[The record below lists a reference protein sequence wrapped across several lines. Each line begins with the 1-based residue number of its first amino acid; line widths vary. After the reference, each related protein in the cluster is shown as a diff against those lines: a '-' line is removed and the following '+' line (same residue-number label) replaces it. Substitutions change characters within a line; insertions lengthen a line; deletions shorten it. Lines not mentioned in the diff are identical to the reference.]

1 MAGSKEGEA
10 PNHAVAEEKQSRRGI
25 PRIGGIRSR
34 LLIAFVPIVLLAAFA
49 ISAVTVVLGSTDA
62 RQRVVGQLE
71 SVATLK
77 EAEITSW
84 VSGLAVN
91 LNIAIS
97 DPEVLNSVSVLTEG
111 SAAEEDLDAAYAL
124 VLERFDWAAE
134 TLELFQEIFLMDLE
148 GRLLLSTDPAHE
160 GEVHSIYDYFTEG
173 MKGYHIQSP
182 TYSLSLGELIVVA
195 SAPVRDDGTLLGV
208 VAGRASLA
216 SLNEIMLERAGLGD
230 TGETYLV
237 GSNYRLLTSLRE
249 DGYTIPETYIA
260 SEGAYAAISNRTDGS
275 DTYVNYGGK
284 SVIGVYRWIPELGV
298 ALLAEQ
304 QETEALHAT
313 VVVLMT
319 VGGVAIG
326 SVALAVVVAILITR
340 SISRPLG
347 NLADT
352 AKRIAAGDLE
362 LTAKVEGADEVG
374 VVAKAFNRMT
384 TQLRQNL
391 RDLERRTGQLRAINE
406 MGRQISAMLQLE
418 SLLPQVAVS
427 LRETF
432 QYRAVRIIL
441 IDQDSGAF
449 VIKASSVANAGTPDQ
464 GSEEVPSS
472 EIVGLAAETGE
483 PQVTGDVSRDGSYV
497 AAEARA
503 GKMAELAVPIKIAGR
518 TVGVLHIES
527 VQASPFDEVDLAT
540 ATTLSDQLAIALENA
555 RLYEEAQQ
563 LATTQ
568 ERQRLA
574 RELHDAVTQT
584 LFSASLVA
592 EVLPRLWEKDPAEG
606 RRRLEEIRQLTRG
619 ALAEMRMLLLE
630 LRPEVLAETGLAD
643 LLERLKE
650 ATTARAKLPI
660 FLSIEGRC
668 TVPPDVQVA
677 FYRIAQEALNN
688 VVKHSRAT
696 EVKIHLSCHGES
708 AELSISDN
716 GTGFDM
722 GRSTGHL
729 GLRIMSERA
738 ESCDASL
745 RVESEL
751 GNGTR
756 VAVIWPRAV
765 RKETG

>member
-111 SAAEEDLDAAYAL
+111 SAAEEDLNAAYAL
-124 VLERFDWAAE
+124 VLERFEWAAE

-391 RDLERRTGQLRAINE
+391 RDLERRTGQLKAINE

-432 QYRAVRIIL
+432 RYHAVRIVL

-449 VIKASSVANAGTPDQ
+449 VVKASSVANAGTPDQ
-464 GSEEVPSS
+464 GSAEVLSS

-483 PQVTGDVSRDGSYV
+483 PQVTGDVCREGSCV

-527 VQASPFDEVDLAT
+527 VQAHPFDDVDLAT

-696 EVKIHLSCHGES
+696 EVKIHLSCDGES

-716 GTGFDM
+716 GTGFDTV
-722 GRSTGHL
+722 RSTGHL
-729 GLRIMSERA
+729 GLRIMGERA

-756 VAVIWPRAV
+756 VTVIWPRV
-765 RKETG
+765 VLKET

>member
-1 MAGSKEGEA
+1 MAGSKAGEA
-10 PNHAVAEEKQSRRGI
+10 PNHAVAEEKQRRRGV

-49 ISAVTVVLGSTDA
+49 ISAVTVILGSTDA

-97 DPEVLNSVSVLTEG
+97 DPEVLNSVGVLTQG
-111 SAAEEDLDAAYAL
+111 SAVEEDLNAAYAL
-124 VLERFDWAAE
+124 VRERFDWAAE
-134 TLELFQEIFLMDLE
+134 TLELFQEIFLMDVE

-173 MKGYHIQSP
+173 MKGYHIQHPS
-182 TYSLSLGELIVVA
+182 YSLSLGELIVVA

-249 DGYTIPETYIA
+249 DGYSIPETYVA
-260 SEGAYAAISNRTDGS
+260 SEGALAAIGNRTNGS
-275 DTYVNYGGK
+275 DTYVNYGGD

-340 SISRPLG
+340 SIARPLG

-352 AKRIAAGDLE
+352 ATRIAAGDLE
-362 LTAKVEGADEVG
+362 RTAKVEGADEVG

-432 QYRAVRIIL
+432 QYHAVRIIL

-449 VIKASSVANAGTPDQ
+449 VVRASSVANAGTPDQ
-464 GSEEVPSS
+464 GSADAPSS
-472 EIVGLAAETGE
+472 GIVGLAAETGE
-483 PQVTGDVSRDGSYV
+483 TQVTGDVSPDGSCV
-497 AAEARA
+497 GAEARA

-527 VQASPFDEVDLAT
+527 VQANPFDEVDLAT
-540 ATTLSDQLAIALENA
+540 ATTLSDQLAVALENA

-650 ATTARAKLPI
+650 ATTGRAKLPV

-668 TVPPDVQVA
+668 TVPPYVQVA

-688 VVKHSRAT
+688 VIKHSRAT
-696 EVKIHLSCHGES
+696 EVRIDLSCHGES
-708 AELSISDN
+708 AQLNISDN
-716 GTGFDM
+716 GTGFDT

-729 GLRIMSERA
+729 GLRIMGERA

-745 RVESEL
+745 RIESEL

-756 VAVIWPRAV
+756 VTVIWPRV
-765 RKETG
+765 ERKET